1 MIIFNT
7 MSIMTEK
14 DYLGVVHLVYIHLAS
29 GVLQMSLLSR

>member
-1 MIIFNT
+1 MKIFNT

-14 DYLGVVHLVYIHLAS
+14 DYLGKVHLVYIHVAS

>member
-14 DYLGVVHLVYIHLAS
+14 DYLVVVHLVYIHVAS

>member
-7 MSIMTEK
+7 MSIEK
-14 DYLGVVHLVYIHLAS
+14 DYLGVVHLVYIHVAS